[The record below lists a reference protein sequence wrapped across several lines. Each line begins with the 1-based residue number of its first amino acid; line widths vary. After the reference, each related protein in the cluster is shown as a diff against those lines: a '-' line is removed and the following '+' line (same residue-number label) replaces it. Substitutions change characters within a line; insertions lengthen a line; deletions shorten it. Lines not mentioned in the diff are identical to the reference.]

1 MHDPTT
7 TVRAAGGALTG
18 PAPRS
23 PGQAADPGF
32 RARLDGFLT
41 AQRALLDDARWEHGT
56 PPVTDLLAAAGSAG
70 LFRDAWAATP
80 ADRPRA
86 LWHAAELHA
95 ALARVGNGAPGAAVL
110 THLDVATRLLG
121 ALPAADPALVAD
133 ALAGRTT
140 SALAATEPEHGS
152 DLARLTTRV
161 DRAGDR
167 LTVTGG
173 KWFISNAPF
182 ADHLLVLADDPGAA
196 TGRPGPALLLV
207 PARAPGVR
215 TTPLDGLGH
224 HGLTGRVDL
233 DAAPVTTVLVPG
245 GHGLL
250 VLMRHWLHERVML
263 AVRMGELAAAV
274 LDHAVADATARHT
287 FGTPLITNQH
297 VRFTLARLTAETEEV
312 RAAARQGVRLLA
324 AGSCPAAYA
333 AACKHRAAAVLREVA
348 DEALQL
354 AGGDG
359 YRTGHPAGRALRD
372 ALGLA
377 LAGGTDELM
386 LQQIDRG

>member
-1 MHDPTT
+1 VNDRTITDPRTAP
-7 TVRAAGGALTG
+7 RGPGTG
-18 PAPRS
+18 PD
-23 PGQAADPGF
+23 GTADPAF

-41 AQRALLDDARWEHGT
+41 EHRALLDDPRWEDGT
-56 PPVTDLLAAAGSAG
+56 PPVPALLAAAGAAG
-70 LFRDAWAATP
+70 LVRDAWAAGP

-86 LWHAAELHA
+86 LWRAVDLHA
-95 ALARVGNGAPGAAVL
+95 ALARVGGGAPGAAVL

-121 ALPAADPALVAD
+121 ALPGADRALVD
-133 ALAGRTT
+133 GALAGRTT

-161 DRAGDR
+161 HRDGDR
-167 LTVTGG
+167 LAVTGG

-182 ADHLLVLADDPGAA
+182 ADHLLVLADDPDAA

-207 PARAPGVR
+207 AAGAPGVA
-215 TTPLDGLGH
+215 TTPLDALGH
-224 HGLTGRVDL
+224 RGLTGRVRL
-233 DAAPVTTVLVPG
+233 DAAPVSAVLVPG

-263 AVRMGELAAAV
+263 AVRMGELADAV
-274 LDHAVADATARHT
+274 LRHAVAAARQRHT
-287 FGTPLITNQH
+287 FGVPLLGNQH

-324 AGSCPAAYA
+324 EGSCPAAYA

-359 YRTGHPAGRALRD
+359 YRTGHPANRALRD